1 MNESTGSIQIEC
13 ERRLG
18 NLYRESHHWL
28 LQVAYNVTK
37 NTENSED
44 MVQELYEYLH
54 KKCNTKLFWGDN
66 SYNLLYCSKF
76 LKHRF
81 YNKTKKLNRTTYV
94 EEIIDFEIDIPYDTE
109 KDLAIQKAYD
119 EVTIEL
125 KRLET
130 TKMWPQ
136 SKLFQLYWCSD
147 KTLDEVAKDIG
158 ISKSTTFLAVKKIRT
173 YLKQVIDNPF
183 DDRN

>member
-1 MNESTGSIQIEC
+1 MNDVTSSIQMEC
-13 ERRLG
+13 ENRLS
-18 NLYRESHHWL
+18 NLYKESHNWL

-37 NTENSED
+37 NTENAED

-54 KKCNTKLFWGDN
+54 KKCNPKLYWKDT

-81 YNKTKKLNRTTYV
+81 INKTKKLNKITYV
-94 EEIIDFEIDIPYDTE
+94 EEIIDVELDFEYDTE
-109 KDLAIQKAYD
+109 KDLAIQRAYD
-119 EVTIEL
+119 EVIAEL
-125 KRLET
+125 KRLEA
-130 TKMWPQ
+130 TKLWPQ

-147 KTLDEVAKDIG
+147 DTLDEVAKNIG

-173 YLKQVIDNPF
+173 YLKQVINNPF
-183 DDRN
+183 NE